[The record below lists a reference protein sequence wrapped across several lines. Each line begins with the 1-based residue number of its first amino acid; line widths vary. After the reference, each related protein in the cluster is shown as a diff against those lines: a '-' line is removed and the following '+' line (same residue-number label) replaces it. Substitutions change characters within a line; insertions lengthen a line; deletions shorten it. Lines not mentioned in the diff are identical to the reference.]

1 MKNYIEYWFNI
12 PDVYWYSLLSSYGVK
27 PIKPFWGGDIFH
39 VKKNML

>member
-12 PDVYWYSLLSSYGVK
+12 PDVHWYSLLSAYGVK